1 MSERIPIAKSFLEK
15 LLKPVNRLSESCI
28 LKSDNS
34 GLYTICSSSDNTVI
48 LYAKIKLPNVIENNV
63 RLNLINIKKLL
74 CGLDCLGND
83 GDFSIECNENNIK
96 CSSTDKDGENT
107 HFKYHLVDDTVI
119 KECPVSINKIA
130 DLNFDTEFVI
140 STEKIKQI
148 MSGYAFASDLTK
160 IYFSTKE
167 DQVYAEINDKTLQN
181 VDNIT
186 IKISEEFVGEPISQE
201 IPLNTEVFKSLSSCR
216 TDVRVK
222 INNKYKVFVFQNR
235 DDNDVEL
242 KYIISALVK

>member
-48 LYAKIKLPNVIENNV
+48 LYAKIKLPNVIENAV

-130 DLNFDTEFVI
+130 DLNFDTEFVDVQSVTLSAS
-140 STEKIKQI
+140 STTPVNVV
-148 MSGYAFASDLTK
+148 YDLKDAVVTGT
-160 IYFSTKE
+160 YTVTS
-167 DQVYAEINDKTLQN
+167 N
-181 VDNIT
+181 VCT
-186 IKISEEFVGEPISQE
+186 V
-201 IPLNTEVFKSLSSCR
+201 
-216 TDVRVK
+216 
-222 INNKYKVFVFQNR
+222 
-235 DDNDVEL
+235 
-242 KYIISALVK
+242 